1 MKITDS
7 IKEVLM
13 YIQKKEMDVSVD
25 GFDEDHPLYQT
36 VYGLESLL
44 IQILEKED
52 VDYHLSLIERDN
64 PNA

>member
-1 MKITDS
+1 
-7 IKEVLM
+7 M